1 MQTIR
6 LNEVKASMCFKVIV
20 GVVCYVWGGGGR
32 FELGTNQKEEGWVIN
47 NLEREGRW
55 GRDGHFTLHVLMNK
69 LEG

>member
-1 MQTIR
+1 MFQGHCGS
-6 LNEVKASMCFKVIV
+6 SMLCL
-20 GVVCYVWGGGGR
+20 GGGGR